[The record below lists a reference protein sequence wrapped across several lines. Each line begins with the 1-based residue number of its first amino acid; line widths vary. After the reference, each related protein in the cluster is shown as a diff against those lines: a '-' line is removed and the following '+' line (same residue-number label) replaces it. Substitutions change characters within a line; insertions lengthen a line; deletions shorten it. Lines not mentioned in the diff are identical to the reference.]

1 MKTAK
6 LDEMDRLRSNADL
19 LGLLTHYARLAEAH
33 LEAWHDRLMHMEGIE
48 PPQMARLHGELIAFA
63 WVEQNT
69 GQVPGG
75 YRITLAGWR
84 AMKQVEWQG
93 NEEEAPKRIATPKF
107 LRKKRRK
114 SEAVAAPVAMSETE
128 GVGQSR

>member
-6 LDEMDRLRSNADL
+6 LDELDRLRSNADL
-19 LGLLTHYARLAEAH
+19 FGLLCHYARLAEAH
-33 LEAWHDRLMHMEGIE
+33 LEAWHDRLMHLEGVE

-69 GQVPGG
+69 GQMPAC

-84 AMKQVEWQG
+84 AIKQVEWQG
-93 NEEEAPKRIATPKF
+93 NEEEAPTRMATPKF
-107 LRKKRRK
+107 LRKKRAK
-114 SEAVAAPVAMSETE
+114 SAVAANLMATPEIVAS
-128 GVGQSR
+128 S

>member
-19 LGLLTHYARLAEAH
+19 LALLTHYARLAEAQ
-33 LEAWHDRLMHMEGIE
+33 LEAWHDRLMHLEGVE

-75 YRITLAGWR
+75 YRITVAGWR

-93 NEEEAPKRIATPKF
+93 NEEQAPRISTPKF

-114 SEAVAAPVAMSETE
+114 NEAAALTLPTSET
-128 GVGQSR
+128 VTSQ